1 MLCKGATPA
10 VALPHPDTRH
20 QWRSSRS
27 IASPEVSCYPVIVAM
42 ANSGQMGWLLVG
54 ALLAAAPA
62 CAPASNGAGSAALPA
77 TSHPLRGEPAP
88 DFNLATRKGSPASLG
103 AYAGHVL
110 LIDFWAT
117 WCDPCRL
124 SFPRYQALSSRH
136 GDDVVVVGISEDDED
151 AGIDRFIEE
160 TGARFPVAWDG
171 DKTLAQRYRINSMPT
186 LFIIDKNGLVRYVHQ
201 GFRPG
206 DEDQIDNAIKSLM

>member
-1 MLCKGATPA
+1 MFKGATLA
-10 VALPHPDTRH
+10 GSLPHPDTRH
-20 QWRSSRS
+20 ERRARRA
-27 IASPEVSCYPVIVAM
+27 IAGVGVSCYPVIVAM
-42 ANSGQMGWLLVG
+42 ANSGWMGWLLLGVS
-54 ALLAAAPA
+54 LAAAPG
-62 CAPASNGAGSAALPA
+62 CAPASNSAGSAALPA

-88 DFNLATRKGSPASLG
+88 DFSLATRKGSPASLS
-103 AYAGHVL
+103 AYAGHVVL
-110 LIDFWAT
+110 VDFWAT

-136 GDDVVVVGISEDDED
+136 GNDVVVVGISEDDED

-160 TGARFPVAWDG
+160 TGAHFPVAWDG